1 MTDADAPDRAAIR
14 SGLIATRISDSIATK
29 QALLRSEACAALPA
43 VVDAVVACLRE
54 GGTVFFCGNGGS
66 STDAEHLSAEL
77 LGRFY
82 RDRTALPSVN
92 LSSNVAGLT
101 AIGNDYGYD
110 QVFARPVRGLG
121 KRGDVLVG
129 LSTSGNSA
137 NVIEAVEAARD
148 LGMVTVGLT
157 GSRGGRLAELVDHAL
172 KVPSD
177 DTPRIQE
184 CHMLLGHTLCEL
196 VEDELCPPT

>member
-1 MTDADAPDRAAIR
+1 MTFSER
-14 SGLIATRISDSIATK
+14 IAQRINDSIATK
-29 QALLRSEACAALPA
+29 QELLTSEAAAALPA
-43 VVDAVVACLRE
+43 VVEAVVTCLRG

-82 RDRTALPSVN
+82 YDRTALPSVN
-92 LSSNVAGLT
+92 LSSNVAAVT

-110 QVFARPVRGLG
+110 LIFARPLRGLG
-121 KRGDVLVG
+121 KKGDVLIG

-137 NVIEAVEAARD
+137 NVIRAVEVAQE
-148 LGMVTVGLT
+148 LGMTAVGMT
-157 GSRGGRLAELVDHAL
+157 GSRGGKLAEIADHAL
-172 KVPSD
+172 KMPSD

-196 VEDELCPPT
+196 VEEELCPPG